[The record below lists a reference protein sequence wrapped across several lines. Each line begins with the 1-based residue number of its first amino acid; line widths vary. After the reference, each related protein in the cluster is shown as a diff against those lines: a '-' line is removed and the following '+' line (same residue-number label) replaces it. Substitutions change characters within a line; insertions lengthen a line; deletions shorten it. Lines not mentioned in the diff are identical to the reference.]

1 MGIIDALKETLH
13 DIKTQLKFDWDR
25 GAQMGKEMKKEH
37 KEKLKKLK
45 K

>member
-1 MGIIDALKETLH
+1 MNIVGAIKEALH
-13 DIKTQLKFDWDR
+13 DIKIQLKFDWDR

-37 KEKLKKLK
+37 KEKIKKLK